1 MLLDL
6 ESLVFGFQHHRD
18 VDVERRLGVGGDI
31 GIVRVFDVTAR
42 ILPVFFGVHIVFHE
56 FRIEV
61 FQQEEFALPV
71 DHRLIFARLV
81 HHEQR
86 RDACGAA
93 YAVVVGA
100 ERRRDMH
107 DARTVRSGHVVA
119 DDHAERVA
127 HRLYPRDELLVADA
141 LQFGTLPAFARD
153 LIGSLHLLGEV
164 GGHELFSEDDRLRP
178 VGIGVAALDLD
189 VFDRGTYGQR
199 RVRGQGPRRGG
210 PSQEIERPLDA
221 GEKLLALL
229 VADDFELRRAGR
241 VLHVAVAAGLVQLVG
256 RETRSRRRRIGL
268 DGVAL
273 VEQPLVEELLE
284 EPPQRL
290 DVFVVI
296 GDVGIVHIDP
306 VAHLAGQVLP
316 HARKLHDGFAAGAVV
331 LLDGDLFADV
341 LLGDAELLLDA
352 QFDRKSVRIP
362 PRLAVHEV
370 ALLRLVTAENVLDRT
385 GHDVVDA
392 RRAVGRR
399 GAFVEYERGVSFARG
414 DAFMECIAGVPLA
427 EHVGG
432 RLRQIET
439 FILFELHG
447 VCVLFSFGSCTRS
460 KAGTA
465 GNVIRFP
472 TTRKDIKKI

>member
-1 MLLDL
+1 MSR
-6 ESLVFGFQHHRD
+6 E
-18 VDVERRLGVGGDI
+18 
-31 GIVRVFDVTAR
+31 A
-42 ILPVFFGVHIVFHE
+42 
-56 FRIEV
+56 
-61 FQQEEFALPV
+61 
-71 DHRLIFARLV
+71 
-81 HHEQR
+81 
-86 RDACGAA
+86 
-93 YAVVVGA
+93 
-100 ERRRDMH
+100 
-107 DARTVRSGHVVA
+107 RSG
-119 DDHAERVA
+119 
-127 HRLYPRDELLVADA
+127 
-141 LQFGTLPAFARD
+141 G
-153 LIGSLHLLGEV
+153 
-164 GGHELFSEDDRLRP
+164 
-178 VGIGVAALDLD
+178 
-189 VFDRGTYGQR
+189 
-199 RVRGQGPRRGG
+199 
-210 PSQEIERPLDA
+210 
-221 GEKLLALL
+221 
-229 VADDFELRRAGR
+229 GR
-241 VLHVAVAAGLVQLVG
+241 V
-256 RETRSRRRRIGL
+256 GL

-370 ALLRLVTAENVLDRT
+370 ALLRLVTAKNVLDRT

-432 RLRQIET
+432 YAGQVGGRLRQIET